1 MTASLNNP
9 GRARIQQ
16 LLAAIGSRQQDDNSK
31 IEAPVYDWHQPHFF
45 STQQRKDLAGF
56 CERSAA
62 VIAQKFGALCRQNF
76 EVTISSLSEHF
87 AGQFLGQESSGAGQT
102 QNPTNYYLPFG
113 LAQSREGKP
122 TAEESCGFVSIPPQT
137 ALIWTTQLLGDTD
150 SKENAVGPLS
160 ELEMSLLFDICSL
173 IVQALTETSGGK
185 VGFRVAADNMC
196 NRLPL
201 ALKGEEEFCKISIQ
215 VKMPPVS
222 AKPGATGVAGGGSA
236 GSECH
241 ILVLCEKLVP
251 VLGDTQ
257 ASTKFSAK
265 DITQA
270 IQSHIETIPV
280 PITAQLASVPVTVE
294 QLMNL
299 AVGDILVLDKKI
311 DDPGGIIVAGK
322 MVCRGRL
329 AKSAGKYA
337 MVVTET
343 LF

>member
-1 MTASLNNP
+1 MTDSLNNP

-16 LLAAIGSRQQDDNSK
+16 LLAAIGSRQQDDGSK
-31 IEAPVYDWHQPHFF
+31 IETSAYDWHQPHFF

-160 ELEMSLLFDICSL
+160 ELETSLLFDICSL
-173 IVQALTETSGGK
+173 IVQALTETSDGK
-185 VGFRVAADNMC
+185 AGFRVAADNMS

-201 ALKGEEEFCKISIQ
+201 ALKGEEEFCKITIQ
-215 VKMPPVS
+215 VKKPLVS
-222 AKPGATGVAGGGSA
+222 AKPGPPKGEVSPKADAPGAAGGGSA

-251 VLGDTQ
+251 VLSDTQ

-280 PITAQLASVPVTVE
+280 PITAQLASVPVT
-294 QLMNL
+294 N
-299 AVGDILVLDKKI
+299 
-311 DDPGGIIVAGK
+311 
-322 MVCRGRL
+322 
-329 AKSAGKYA
+329 
-337 MVVTET
+337 
-343 LF
+343 